1 MLKIK
6 VSNLELFAEISWED
20 SYLFSYEI
28 VSLINLL
35 LLCKHSF
42 TFLTN
47 FVIFLFLFYFKKIL
61 KKLIEVKMNRLA
73 IKSE

>member
-20 SYLFSYEI
+20 SYLFLYEI
-28 VSLINLL
+28 VNLINLL
-35 LLCKHSF
+35 ILCKHSF

-47 FVIFLFLFYFKKIL
+47 FVIFLISVLLL
-61 KKLIEVKMNRLA
+61 KKTD
-73 IKSE
+73 